1 MDLIVDVL
9 VDLEAFLPHLRI
21 SPETFI
27 LQKD

>member
-9 VDLEAFLPHLRI
+9 VDLETFFPHLRI
-21 SPETFI
+21 SPEAFI